1 MVAEFSTTWERELTI
16 SFNVHPHFLLLSL
29 LSTRSLSSLSPLELT
44 SRDFQIPQSL
54 ILQLS
59 NAPTP
64 IFFTSYTL
72 DALPQLNGSVSYIT
86 TSEVL
91 ERVSLSFLYS
101 EHFAPLGYE

>member
-1 MVAEFSTTWERELTI
+1 MS
-16 SFNVHPHFLLLSL
+16 SH
-29 LSTRSLSSLSPLELT
+29 SSLAMLGLT

-91 ERVSLSFLYS
+91 ERVRFYLLVYASFIESASTGL
-101 EHFAPLGYE
+101 EEEKNEAEEVLINR